1 MSENMRNYKGALK
14 KPNLSNEQRQGVL
27 QYLLK
32 NVSNEKLK
40 HGAIKQCSTKF
51 NVCTRTINRIWNT
64 AKQDYNVGSCTANVD
79 LNKKGNTGRKRKE
92 REDIKKKISEVSIA
106 QKSTIRSLCNNI
118 NQSLG
123 TVHRILKG
131 VIKRVSSTLKPV
143 LTDDNKKCRLEFAL
157 CMLQEPSL
165 YFQEMLEFVHI
176 NEKWFYI
183 TKTKT
188 NCYLLPEEETP
199 HRTCKSK
206 RFLTKIMF
214 LAAVA
219 RPRYDYNKKSEFK
232 VIEEKWP
239 KGSKKMPIKIQ
250 QDNARPH
257 CNIDDGEVIR
267 EGTADGWNI
276 SLICQPPNSTDFNV
290 IDLGFFN
297 AIQFIQH
304 KSSMHNIDE
313 LIAAV
318 LKAWDDT
325 PAYKLDNV
333 FMTLQK
339 CMESSMLHKG
349 GNNYKIPNT
358 EKEKLRSTGQLQ
370 SNVIC
375 SKEAVETALNSL

>member
-1 MSENMRNYKGALK
+1 MSENIRNYKGALK

-64 AKQDYNVGSCTANVD
+64 AKQDYNVGSCTANVVSK
-79 LNKKGNTGRKRKE
+79 KKGNSGRKRKD
-92 REDIKKKISEVSIA
+92 REGIKKKISEVSIA
-106 QKSTIRSLCNNI
+106 QRSTIRNLCNNI

-123 TVHRILKG
+123 TVHRILKEG
-131 VIKRVSSTLKPV
+131 VIRRVSSTVKPV
-143 LTDDNKKCRLEFAL
+143 LTDDNKKHRLVFVL

-176 NEKWFYI
+176 DEKWFYI
-183 TKTKT
+183 TKTKI

-199 HRTCKSK
+199 NRTCKSK
-206 RFLTKIMF
+206 TFLTKVMF

-219 RPRYDYNKKSEFK
+219 RPRYDYNKKAEFNAKIGLWPIVTQEPAKRNSKNRIRGTLMTTPVEVTRQIYVDMITKK
-232 VIEEKWP
+232 VIPVIKEKWP

-257 CNIDDGEVIR
+257 CSIDDGEVIR
-267 EGTADGWNI
+267 AGTADGWNI
-276 SLICQPPNSTDFNV
+276 SLICQPPSIPDFNLL
-290 IDLGFFN
+290 DLGFLN
-297 AIQFIQH
+297 AIQSIQH

-318 LKAWDDT
+318 LKA
-325 PAYKLDNV
+325 
-333 FMTLQK
+333 
-339 CMESSMLHKG
+339 
-349 GNNYKIPNT
+349 
-358 EKEKLRSTGQLQ
+358 
-370 SNVIC
+370 
-375 SKEAVETALNSL
+375 